1 MDQYTIASRFAR
13 KSCSAT
19 ETKYMY
25 NIVILFTVD
34 QIFVYT
40 LKVSK
45 NVISFES
52 IFGKE
57 TRAVIDLVD
66 SFYTYGTDKLN
77 LVGCFDVPSVFAFA
91 FETRGHN
98 DINNGLPM
106 TLKWHLLSS
115 YFYPHAFLKKRRG
128 YCNRLRPS
136 VRPSVT
142 LSPPK
147 PLDEIQPNLVCELLT

>member
-1 MDQYTIASRFAR
+1 MDQNTIASRFAR

-34 QIFVYT
+34 QIFAYT

-66 SFYTYGTDKLN
+66 YSTDKLN

-136 VRPSVT
+136 VCPSVRHAI
-142 LSPPK
+142 SS
-147 PLDEIQPNLVCELLT
+147 